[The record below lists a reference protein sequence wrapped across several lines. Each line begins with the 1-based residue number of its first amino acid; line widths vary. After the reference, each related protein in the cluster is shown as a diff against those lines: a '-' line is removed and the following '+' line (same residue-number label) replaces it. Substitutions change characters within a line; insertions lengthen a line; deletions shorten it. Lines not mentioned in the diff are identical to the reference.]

1 MADLRTFDV
10 EKLASLSDD
19 ELKAIC
25 ANPHID
31 VGQQMLAA
39 EELTS
44 RAIRQASKPHWSV
57 RATFYLV
64 SLSVIILLLQLW
76 WTARTQPPLTSST
89 AVPATVIAKPAKASA
104 AKSNPRKSK
113 RARRKPRPA
122 DQPNP

>member
-1 MADLRTFDV
+1 MADLRAFDV
-10 EKLASLSDD
+10 EKLVALSDD
-19 ELKAIC
+19 ELKEIC

-44 RAIRQASKPHWSV
+44 RAIRKASKPHWSV

-76 WTARTQPPLTSST
+76 WTARTQPLTPPPA
-89 AVPATVIAKPAKASA
+89 AVAPVAAKPAA
-104 AKSNPRKSK
+104 AQKSPRK
-113 RARRKPRPA
+113 KPRRAKPKTPA
-122 DQPNP
+122 PSSTPPE